1 MDIFLAN
8 KVVRFWLSPEGRVA
22 LKGIFDKEAFQAY
35 VHSVDELGA
44 PNETRSGLYVRS
56 FVDSVEMGLFFNGTL
71 GYWTSN
77 GQVEGSDQSSVAEQ
91 VQEQQRNGERE
102 I

>member
-44 PNETRSGLYVRS
+44 WIQLPTRRAQGFTSGHSLILLKWDYFS
-56 FVDSVEMGLFFNGTL
+56 TAHWDIGPLTGKSK
-71 GYWTSN
+71 
-77 GQVEGSDQSSVAEQ
+77 VAIK
-91 VQEQQRNGERE
+91 VQ
-102 I
+102 